1 MSSSEPVPLIYINY
15 WFIFKEKT
23 MAQGNK
29 KKGTIGI
36 LTGGGDVP
44 GLNPAIRAITI
55 RALREGYQVIGL
67 RKGWSGITEIVRD
80 NNADNSEHFVVLTEQ
95 IVNKAGR
102 TGGTFLHTSRVN
114 PSRMAKDAV
123 PQHLKDTYKE
133 EVNDMTPEV
142 IENLAFL
149 GIDYLIPIGGDDTLS
164 YAVRLYKEGFK
175 VIAMPKTMDNDVPGT
190 DYCIGFST
198 CVTRTINMTN
208 TLRTS
213 AGSHE
218 RILVLE
224 VFGRYAGFTAML
236 PTMAGAANRCVIPEY
251 QFDITHL
258 TELLVEDR
266 MQNPSNYSVVLVSEG
281 ATFTGMEEMMFRN
294 GEKDAY
300 GHAKLGGIGNSI
312 SDLIKLESAK
322 FNNGT
327 PINVINQH
335 LGYLV
340 RGGDPDAIDSIV
352 PMAYGN
358 LALDLI
364 LKGIHG
370 RLVVLRNGR
379 YDNAPVDVV
388 TSSKKL
394 VDVKKHYNTER
405 LRPHFKS
412 FEFQPLF
419 IMSGT

>member
-1 MSSSEPVPLIYINY
+1 
-15 WFIFKEKT
+15 
-23 MAQGNK
+23 MAQGNRK
-29 KKGTIGI
+29 KETIGI

-44 GLNPAIRAITI
+44 GLNPAIRAVTI

-67 RKGWSGITEIVRD
+67 RKGWSGISEIIRD
-80 NNADNSEHFVVLTEQ
+80 KNADNSEHFIVLTEQ

-114 PSRMAKDAV
+114 PSRVRKEAV
-123 PQHLKDTYKE
+123 PLHLKEKYTE
-133 EVNDMTPEV
+133 EINDLTSDV
-142 IENLAFL
+142 LENLAFL

-164 YAVRLYKEGFK
+164 YSVRLYKEGFK
-175 VIAMPKTMDNDVPGT
+175 VIAIPKTMDNDVPGT

-224 VFGRYAGFTAML
+224 VFGRYAGFTAMI
-236 PTMAGAANRCVIPEY
+236 PTMAGAANRCVIPEF
-251 QFDITHL
+251 QFEIPHL

-266 MQNPSNYSVVLVSEG
+266 FQNPSNYSVVLVSEG
-281 ATFTGMEEMMFRN
+281 ATFKGMDEMMFKN

-300 GHAKLGGIGNSI
+300 GHAKLGGIGNTV
-312 SDLIKLESAK
+312 SDLIKEESAK
-322 FNNGT
+322 HNNGV
-327 PINVINQH
+327 PINIINQH

-394 VDVKKHYNTER
+394 VDVKKHYNAER